1 MTVARATCR
10 TKHQLFV
17 KGMGTVPSTFSQIRN
32 QENDDGANE
41 KISRVRVVQTS
52 GSATLKTSSSR
63 RMPKSRSKK
72 EKMPCAWSIIKNK
85 GSYRSS
91 SPSN

>member
-1 MTVARATCR
+1 MT
-10 TKHQLFV
+10 
-17 KGMGTVPSTFSQIRN
+17 SIFSQIRN
-32 QENDDGANE
+32 EEKDDGANE

-52 GSATLKTSSSR
+52 GSATLKAASSR
-63 RMPKSRSKK
+63 RMPKSHSEKK
-72 EKMPCAWSIIKNK
+72 KMPCAWSIIKNK